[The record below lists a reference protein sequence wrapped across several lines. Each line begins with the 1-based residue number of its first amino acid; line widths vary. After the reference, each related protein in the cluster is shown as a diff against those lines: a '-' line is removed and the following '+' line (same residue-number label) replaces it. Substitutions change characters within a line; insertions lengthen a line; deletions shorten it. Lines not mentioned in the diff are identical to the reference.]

1 MTDQTASAPANRASG
16 LASVEG
22 RPSAGALLA
31 DQMSEAGEK
40 RAKRRDIRPLA
51 RLIPFALR
59 HKGHALMA
67 VFWLLLSTA
76 ASLGLT
82 ALARGAI
89 DHGFEAGGA
98 NLNIWFL
105 LLGANALFL
114 GLATAARYYFV
125 TRTGERVIADVRKGL
140 FGRILT
146 LDPSF
151 YAHMRT
157 GEVLSRLTTDIAL
170 VETLM
175 TTSIS
180 YALRNFLTLI
190 GGVALLFFVSPKLT
204 GFVLLIVPFLL
215 GPIFIF
221 GRKVRKLTVT
231 SQDRFANAVGFA
243 GESVD
248 AIETVQAFGRERSAI
263 DRFGAAVEDA
273 FSASLTRMQARA
285 WMTALIIVVMFGG
298 VTLVLW
304 LGAQDVVKGAMTPGA
319 LLQFVLLSVFAAG
332 AVGALGESWGDVQK
346 AAGAME
352 RIEELM
358 RAVPDIAPPAQPS
371 ALPQPPRGE
380 LSMSAVGFSYPGRP
394 DLPALKGFSLTV
406 RPGETVAL
414 VGPSGAGKSTVFRLL
429 LRFYDPQTGMVS
441 VDGVDV
447 RQADP
452 VAVRD
457 RFAWVSQE
465 TPLFSGSALE
475 NIRFGRED
483 TTLEEARVVAEKAQ
497 ALGFIDALPE
507 GFDTP
512 LGERGKSLSGGQRQ
526 RLAIA
531 RALVRDAPILL
542 LDEAT
547 SALDAE
553 SERLVQ
559 VALDQ
564 AMEER
569 TTLVIAHR
577 LATVL
582 RADRIVVMDDGRV
595 VEEGDARPAGR
606 QGRPLRAPGRT
617 PVPGGMI
624 QLHTWCA
631 IGLMQFKGL
640 DEIAPFS
647 GVQCNWT
654 VSLAWLYII

>member
-1 MTDQTASAPANRASG
+1 
-16 LASVEG
+16 LAE
-22 RPSAGALLA
+22 RLAEAGA
-31 DQMSEAGEK
+31 
-40 RAKRRDIRPLA
+40 RRERSKDLRPLM
-51 RLIPFALR
+51 RLWPYAVR
-59 HKGHALMA
+59 HAGAAAMA
-67 VFWLLLSTA
+67 GVWLILSTT

-82 ALARGAI
+82 VTARGAI
-89 DHGFEAGGA
+89 DQGFANEGAGL
-98 NLNIWFL
+98 NLWFGVL
-105 LLGANALFL
+105 AANALFL
-114 GLATAARYYFV
+114 GLATAMRYFYV
-125 TRTGERVIADVRKGL
+125 SKTGERVVADLRSGL
-140 FGRILT
+140 FRRVLT
-146 LDPSF
+146 LDPAF
-151 YAHMRT
+151 YARIRT
-157 GEVLSRLTTDIAL
+157 GEVLSRLTTDVAL
-170 VETLM
+170 VETLL
-175 TTSIS
+175 TTSVS
-180 YALRNFLTLI
+180 FAVRNLLTLV
-190 GGVALLFFVSPKLT
+190 GATALLFFVSPKLT
-204 GFVLLIVPFLL
+204 GLVLLVVPVLIVPLFL
-215 GPIFIF
+215 F
-221 GRKVRKLTVT
+221 GRVVRKLTVAT
-231 SQDRFANAVGFA
+231 QDRFADAVGFA

-248 AIETVQAFGRERSAI
+248 AIETVQAFGREGTAI
-263 DRFGAAVEDA
+263 SRFEAAVEAA
-273 FSASLTRMQARA
+273 FGLSLRRMRARA
-285 WMTALIIVVMFGG
+285 VMTALIISVMFGG

-304 LGAQDVVKGAMTPGA
+304 LGAQDVIGGRMTPGA

-346 AAGAME
+346 ASGAME
-352 RIEELM
+352 RIDALM
-358 RAVPDIAPPAQPS
+358 RAEPAIAAPAAPR
-371 ALPQPPRGE
+371 ALPEPPRGE
-380 LSMSAVGFSYPGRP
+380 VSMSAVDFAYPGRP

-429 LRFYDPQTGMVS
+429 LRFYDPQGGVVA

-447 RQADP
+447 READP
-452 VAVRD
+452 GAVRS

-465 TPLFSGSALE
+465 APLFSGSALE
-475 NIRFGRED
+475 NLRFGRED
-483 TTLEEARVVAEKAQ
+483 ADLDAVRAAATRAQ
-497 ALGFIDALPE
+497 AAGFLDALPQ

-595 VEEGDARPAGR
+595 VEEGTHDQLVAKGGLYARLAEL
-606 QGRPLRAPGRT
+606 QFRAT
-617 PVPGGMI
+617 
-624 QLHTWCA
+624 
-631 IGLMQFKGL
+631 
-640 DEIAPFS
+640 
-647 GVQCNWT
+647 
-654 VSLAWLYII
+654 